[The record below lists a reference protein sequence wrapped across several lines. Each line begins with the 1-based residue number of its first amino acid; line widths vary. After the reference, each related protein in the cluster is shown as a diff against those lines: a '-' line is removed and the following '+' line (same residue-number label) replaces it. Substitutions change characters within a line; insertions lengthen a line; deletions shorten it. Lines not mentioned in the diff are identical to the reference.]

1 MSARGLPQI
10 TLRLARPL
18 VLHVRWIFSLSLI
31 DSIVDHSAWI
41 VLLWAGTLG
50 LVAPLSAL
58 SKSMLN
64 ATRVA
69 TLPPLPTY
77 VLTPRPPL
85 LPVLSDKLL
94 VVLLPIAAYWVVS
107 LFFHY
112 LDVNDY
118 LPQYRLHT
126 PAELSKRNRVSR
138 YEVVRDVLLQQ
149 FIQALT
155 GMLIAMTEPD
165 DTVGS
170 EKYDVAVLARRIRL
184 AQSAVPKIL
193 ALLRVNGS
201 LLAQKLSA
209 YPQIAGVVLGGQY
222 HAARQTLL
230 GPTGEAASAP
240 AFATWELCLAQICYW
255 LLIPG
260 LQFSF
265 AIFFLDTW
273 QYFLHRGMHMNQW
286 LYRKL
291 FTNFPH
297 QAYGSARPGKSSAVG
312 LALMCDLLHRHASL
326 STPPALRPLRFWCS
340 LQSSCGRIPP

>member
-1 MSARGLPQI
+1 MS
-10 TLRLARPL
+10 
-18 VLHVRWIFSLSLI
+18 
-31 DSIVDHSAWI
+31 
-41 VLLWAGTLG
+41 
-50 LVAPLSAL
+50 
-58 SKSMLN
+58 N
-64 ATRVA
+64 ATLAA

-77 VLTPRPPL
+77 DLTPRPPL

-94 VVLLPIAAYWVVS
+94 VVLLPIAAYWVMS

-126 PAELSKRNRVSR
+126 PSELLKRNRVSR

-155 GMLIAMTEPD
+155 GTLIAMTEPD
-165 DTVGS
+165 DMVGS
-170 EKYDVAVLARRIRL
+170 EKYDITVLARRIRL

-193 ALLRVNGS
+193 SLLGINGS

-222 HAARQTLL
+222 PAARQMLL
-230 GPTGEAASAP
+230 GPTGEAVWAP
-240 AFATWELCLAQICYW
+240 AFATWELCLAQIFYW

-291 FTNFPH
+291 FTDFPH
-297 QAYGSARPGKSSAVG
+297 QAYGPAWPGTSPAVG
-312 LALMCDLLHRHASL
+312 LC
-326 STPPALRPLRFWCS
+326 
-340 LQSSCGRIPP
+340 